1 MRLGMS
7 LMDVIRAATV
17 TPAKTIGQSCLALPC
32 LSNKSNSSTSSRLP
46 ACIYLSAALLCALHD
61 FVAGW
66 DDRIGSLEVG
76 RCADIALLEL
86 RQLGIGGDGDD
97 DDDDE
102 GGGRL
107 LLELEDSQS
116 QMRTIEQLLL
126 PVGCWRAGR
135 RVDGVTNVLAE
146 AEKEGRQFPNRD
158 SIASQAQDWEQ
169 LQCRDDTM
177 PDAVAEL
184 QRANRSGG
192 VRASGAAGTA
202 ATAMMLQQAVERIMN
217 REGSAER
224 CEPCGW
230 QERWAGG
237 PLFKTAA
244 SGVGSEGCCRR
255 QFA

>member
-1 MRLGMS
+1 M
-7 LMDVIRAATV
+7 I
-17 TPAKTIGQSCLALPC
+17 
-32 LSNKSNSSTSSRLP
+32 SST
-46 ACIYLSAALLCALHD
+46 ALLCTLHD

-86 RQLGIGGDGDD
+86 RQLGVDGDD
-97 DDDDE
+97 DDEEEEKEGE

-116 QMRTIEQLLL
+116 QMRAVDQLLL

-158 SIASQAQDWEQ
+158 SIASQAQNWEQ

-184 QRANRSGG
+184 QRAAGAGG

-202 ATAMMLQQAVERIMN
+202 ATAMMMQQAVERIIN

-224 CEPCGW
+224 CAPCEG
-230 QERWAGG
+230 RRAF
-237 PLFKTAA
+237 PIAA
-244 SGVGSEGCCRR
+244 VSAA
-255 QFA
+255 F